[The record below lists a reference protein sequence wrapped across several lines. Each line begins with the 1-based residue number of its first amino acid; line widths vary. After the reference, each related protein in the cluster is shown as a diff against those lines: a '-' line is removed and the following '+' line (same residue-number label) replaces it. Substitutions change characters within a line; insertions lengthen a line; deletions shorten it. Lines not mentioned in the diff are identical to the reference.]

1 VASAQADTNDAVQML
16 ADIVGESVED
26 VRSYALETFFDEG
39 VVGNAIDILNG
50 DDADEVNDDEGIVLV
65 QPQNLASL
73 D

>member
-39 VVGNAIDILNG
+39 VVGSAIDILNG